1 MTKGVRW
8 PQTSGFDLFW
18 RYTLISCYP
27 ISMLFC
33 SLHDSKETSTS
44 LNEVTPSQAL
54 DPDWVPRGQPH
65 KVSMNC
71 TDGKPKTMVPKMI
84 LILNLARTE
93 PGIWSF
99 TEDSVHLQQL
109 ARCRN
114 FAVAWPG
121 NPAWPREM
129 LEGIQQHS
137 PVFLSA
143 GPGWEIYYRNRFQ

>member
-54 DPDWVPRGQPH
+54 DPDWMGSKGPH

-93 PGIWSF
+93 RVIWSF
-99 TEDSVHLQQL
+99 TDRFSSLTA

-114 FAVAWPG
+114 FAAWPG
-121 NPAWPREM
+121 NPWPREM
-129 LEGIQQHS
+129 LEVIQQHS

-143 GPGWEIYYRNRFQ
+143 GPGWEIYYRNRGQ